1 MTLTRK
7 STKAVRKSNLTQ
19 YQKRKEKRKKRS
31 EDYENSRRFFSAL
44 KEVKDDGKV

>member
-1 MTLTRK
+1 MARK
-7 STKAVRKSNLTQ
+7 SAKATRESNLTQ

-44 KEVKDDGKV
+44 KEVKDDVQD